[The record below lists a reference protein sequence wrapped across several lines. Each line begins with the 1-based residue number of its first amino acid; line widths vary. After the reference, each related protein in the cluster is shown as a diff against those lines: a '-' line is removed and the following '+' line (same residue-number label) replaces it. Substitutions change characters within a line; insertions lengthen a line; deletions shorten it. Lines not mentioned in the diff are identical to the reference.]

1 MKENKKRN
9 KTAKELAKIT
19 GKSERTIRSYFA
31 QDRSSYEEEAKKRRL
46 KAYELKN
53 NGLKLAE
60 IATALGCSYHAA
72 AGLIKRY
79 KQQDLTA

>member
-1 MKENKKRN
+1 MKKK
-9 KTAKELAKIT
+9 
-19 GKSERTIRSYFA
+19 
-31 QDRSSYEEEAKKRRL
+31 QKRRL

-60 IATALGCSYHAA
+60 IATALGCSYNAA

>member
-60 IATALGCSYHAA
+60 IATALGCSYNAA

-79 KQQDLTA
+79 KQQDLVA